1 VRARAAVARVAA
13 RALEEVVMVAV
24 EGVWEG
30 RMEVVVGASEV
41 VVLVAVVTVGDKRVA
56 AVMAVVVM
64 AMEVGAR
71 VGEAAVA
78 AAELAAGSGW
88 AAEVPSVA

>member
-1 VRARAAVARVAA
+1 
-13 RALEEVVMVAV
+13 M
-24 EGVWEG
+24 
-30 RMEVVVGASEV
+30 
-41 VVLVAVVTVGDKRVA
+41 TVGDKRGA

-64 AMEVGAR
+64 AMEEEAR

>member
-1 VRARAAVARVAA
+1 
-13 RALEEVVMVAV
+13 MVAV

-30 RMEVVVGASEV
+30 RMEVVAGASEV
-41 VVLVAVVTVGDKRVA
+41 VVLVAVLTVGDKRVA

-64 AMEVGAR
+64 AMEVEAR

-78 AAELAAGSGW
+78 AAELAEGSGW